1 MTYAGARTIYDAD
14 SHLMELPDF
23 LSAHASKKIKDR
35 LPNLQEILT
44 GQFDPDSHAGKQG
57 HNPENVDKLLA
68 LGDGLTKG
76 PKWHDA
82 SCKIDIDYPKNNY
95 SNYLSFWLE

>member
-1 MTYAGARTIYDAD
+1 MTDAGERTIYDAD

-23 LSAHASKKIKDR
+23 LSAHASKKFKDR

-44 GQFDPDSHAGKQG
+44 GQFDPESHAGKQG

-68 LGDGLTKG
+68 LGDALTSTYEMLRFTLK
-76 PKWHDA
+76 D
-82 SCKIDIDYPKNNY
+82 
-95 SNYLSFWLE
+95 LSSAEERPTTLVSLIQK